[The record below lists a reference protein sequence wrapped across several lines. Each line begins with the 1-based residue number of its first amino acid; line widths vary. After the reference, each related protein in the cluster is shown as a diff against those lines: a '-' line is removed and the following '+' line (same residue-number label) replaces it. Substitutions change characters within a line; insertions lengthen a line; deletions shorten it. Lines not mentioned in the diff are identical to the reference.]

1 LNPNDLTD
9 TEIDEHEVRPIPS
22 MTVIK
27 GMLVF
32 QEKLEMSD
40 WLKDPNVQLAAG
52 LAILCI
58 LTTVG
63 FSLVSRFR
71 DYAAQDRDDTLDAL
85 ANLEEMHLK
94 GDISE
99 EEFRTIQAKAE
110 TLSACDPA
118 IDVSASP
125 DESSGSSHTA

>member
-1 LNPNDLTD
+1 
-9 TEIDEHEVRPIPS
+9 
-22 MTVIK
+22 
-27 GMLVF
+27 
-32 QEKLEMSD
+32 MSE
-40 WLKDPNVQLAAG
+40 WLKSPNVQLAVG
-52 LAILCI
+52 LLVLCI
-58 LTTVG
+58 LISAS
-63 FSLVSRFR
+63 FWLVSRFR
-71 DYAAQDRDDTLDAL
+71 DYAAHDQDDTLDAL